1 MSDVNNEVKQGA
13 DSLAPIKDKDRIMG
27 WGSYLMLWLGGCI
40 SIGTLTMGSA
50 QLDKGLNRCLPSVIS
65 QGLRTRFS

>member
-1 MSDVNNEVKQGA
+1 MSDVKNEVNKQT
-13 DSLAPIKDKDRIMG
+13 DSLAPIQDKDRIMG

-50 QLDKGLNRCLPSVIS
+50 QLDKGLNLM
-65 QGLRTRFS
+65 

>member
-27 WGSYLMLWLGGCI
+27 WGSYLMLWLGG
-40 SIGTLTMGSA
+40 MYF
-50 QLDKGLNRCLPSVIS
+50 NRNADH
-65 QGLRTRFS
+65 GFSPAG

>member
-27 WGSYLMLWLGGCI
+27 GLL
-40 SIGTLTMGSA
+40 
-50 QLDKGLNRCLPSVIS
+50 LDALAWWMYFNRNADHGLSPA
-65 QGLRTRFS
+65 G

>member
-27 WGSYLMLWLGGCI
+27 WGSYLMLWLGDVFQ
-40 SIGTLTMGSA
+40 SE
-50 QLDKGLNRCLPSVIS
+50 R
-65 QGLRTRFS
+65 